1 MKMKTIYKIILL
13 SIVIS
18 FFTFCSEDTINE
30 NGIGK
35 ITGTVVK
42 KSENTPLT
50 NTKISTV
57 PATNTVFTDQYG
69 KFIIED
75 VPTGQYS
82 VQAEIEGYLTA
93 FEAANVQDAASVN
106 VVFELEIETAGNKP
120 PNQPILLSPS
130 DNQQDVPLNVELI
143 WTASDPDNDALSF
156 NLEVRNST
164 NEVVLSFSQ
173 LQDTTQL
180 LENLVLG
187 ETYFWQ
193 VTADDDINQPVPSVL
208 SSFSTI
214 TESSNRFYYTKFENG
229 NNVIYSGGD
238 QGAAG
243 EVNFNEFR
251 LTDPNKNS
259 FRPRKNT
266 TANKI
271 AFLRTVG
278 SETHIFTMNPDGS
291 EVTQVTASV
300 PVVGFNFNEVDFTW
314 HQNGQR
320 LYYPNLN
327 KLYSINQFGNG
338 LDLVYEAPQDTFITE
353 VAVNEANNT
362 ILLKTNNADGY
373 NARIFA
379 IGLNGIEQFVVIENQ
394 PGALGGIDFS
404 IDGSKV
410 LYTRDVSGFENQN
423 YRQLDS
429 RIFEYDVNSGVTTEI
444 LTGKPTGTN
453 DLDCK
458 YAPNN
463 GAVVF
468 MNTSND
474 GVSQKNIYKVLL
486 DDTGQRIELFTDAYM
501 PDWK

>member
-1 MKMKTIYKIILL
+1 MKMKTIYKITLL

-42 KSENTPLT
+42 KTENTPLA

-57 PATNTVFTDQYG
+57 PATNTVFTDQDG

-82 VQAEIEGYLTA
+82 VQAEVEGYLTS
-93 FEAANVQDAASVN
+93 FEAANVQDAATVN

-120 PNQPILLSPS
+120 PNQPLLLSPS
-130 DNQQDVPLNVELI
+130 DNQQDVPLNVELV
-143 WTASDPDNDALSF
+143 WTASDPENDALSF

-164 NEVVLSFSQ
+164 NEVILSFNQ
-173 LQDTTQL
+173 LQDTTQV

-193 VTADDDINQPVPSVL
+193 VTADDDINQPVPSAL

-229 NNVIYSGGD
+229 NNVIYSGSD
-238 QGAAG
+238 QGTVG

-251 LTDPNKNS
+251 LTDPDKNS
-259 FRPRKNT
+259 FRPRKDNI
-266 TANKI
+266 ANKI

-278 SETHIFTMNPDGS
+278 SETHLFTMNPDGS
-291 EVTQVTASV
+291 EVEQVTSTVSV
-300 PVVGFNFNEVDFTW
+300 AGFNLNEIDFAW
-314 HQNGQR
+314 YQSGQR
-320 LYYPNLN
+320 IYFPHHNI
-327 KLYSINQFGNG
+327 LYSISRFGNG
-338 LDLVYEAPQDTFITE
+338 LDLVYEAPQGTFITE
-353 VAVNEANNT
+353 IATNEADNT
-362 ILLKTNNADGY
+362 ILLKTNDANGY

-379 IGLNGIEQFVVIENQ
+379 IGLNGIEQFTVFEDQ

-429 RIFEYDVNSGVTTEI
+429 RIFEYDVNSGITTEI
-444 LTGKPTGTN
+444 LTGKPSGTN

-458 YAPNN
+458 YAPND
-463 GAVVF
+463 GALIY

-474 GVSQKNIYKVLL
+474 GVSQKNIYKVTF
-486 DDTGQRIELFTDAYM
+486 DDQGQRIEIFTDAYM
-501 PDWK
+501 PDWQ